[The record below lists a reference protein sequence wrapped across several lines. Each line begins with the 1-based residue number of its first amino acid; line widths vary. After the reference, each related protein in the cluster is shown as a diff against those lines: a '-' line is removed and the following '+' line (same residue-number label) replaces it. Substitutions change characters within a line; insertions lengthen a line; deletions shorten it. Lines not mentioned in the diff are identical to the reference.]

1 MIELENKF
9 AIGCIVQ
16 WYEIEL
22 IEEYLQSVKNAI
34 EPIENKKNVTVDLY
48 LNVDQSL
55 EKIDESQ
62 TTIEDIE
69 YRFSRMIHRVFAGPG
84 YYHVVGGNRT
94 LNRDKKD
101 IYTIADYRRDFN
113 DKYCDEVDV
122 LMWGESDSL
131 IPRQTFQIL
140 DNLHTNV
147 KESTPKYVGFF
158 ATCKMWDKSWEV
170 LEHPEFT
177 IKPFKDIGNKVE
189 TKDWWS
195 LRYNMNIDEMN
206 SFNDKVEELDIQVL
220 NQYKFNGCGLVISSD
235 VIKSGVNIPKGSF
248 FIHEDTAFQF
258 QLQRFFQGQI
268 PQYLFKNIL
277 LVHNRKHTKKRSYIL
292 GEDGVS
298 PGDVTTGRK
307 KHEWY
312 KKASEM
318 SHHNTYNMFNQTKTY
333 GWKDVFD
340 NLKNELELK

>member
-1 MIELENKF
+1 MENKI
-9 AIGCIVQ
+9 AIGCLVQ

-22 IEEYLQSVKNAI
+22 VEEYLQSVKNAVDVI
-34 EPIENKKNVTVDLY
+34 DDKKNVIIDLY
-48 LNVDQSL
+48 FNCSQRL
-55 EKIDESQ
+55 EKIDEKQ
-62 TTIEDIE
+62 ITISDVKKKYNDILEKLFDDLE
-69 YRFSRMIHRVFAGPG
+69 YSDYNINSYVNE
-84 YYHVVGGNRT
+84 YSD
-94 LNRDKKD
+94 L

-122 LMWGESDSL
+122 LMWGETDAL

-140 DNLHTNV
+140 DNLHEGV
-147 KESTPKYVGFF
+147 KDTTPKYVGFF

-177 IKPFKDIGNKVE
+177 VKPFKDIGNRVE

-206 SFNDKVEELDIQVL
+206 AFNDKIEDLDIQVID
-220 NQYKFNGCGLVISSD
+220 QYKFNGCGLVISSD
-235 VIKSGVNIPKGSF
+235 VVKSGVNIPKGSF
-248 FIHEDTAFQF
+248 FIHEDTAFLF

-268 PQYLFKNIL
+268 PQYVIKNIL
-277 LVHNRKHTKKRSYIL
+277 LVHNRKHIKKRSYIL
-292 GEDGVS
+292 GEDGVT

-312 KKASEM
+312 RKASEM
-318 SHHNTYNMFNQTKTY
+318 SHHNTYNMFNQSKTY
-333 GWKDVFD
+333 SWRDVYD
-340 NLKNELELK
+340 QD